1 MNKSKK
7 IIGMALS
14 ACLCVSMLA
23 GCGSNNKTETSKSD
37 SKKENSETKK
47 TMVIGILHLT
57 VPMKR
62 TVQIHMTHIPD
73 GHASVMELGRLL

>member
-23 GCGSNNKTETSKSD
+23 GCGSNNKTETSKSN
-37 SKKENSETKK
+37 SKTENSETKK
-47 TMVIGILHLT
+47 TMVMIGAKDRYVAGPKAPACGLT
-57 VPMKR
+57 LVG
-62 TVQIHMTHIPD
+62 IEY
-73 GHASVMELGRLL
+73 SE

>member
-37 SKKENSETKK
+37 SKTENSETKK
-47 TMVIGILHLT
+47 NNGNWGYYI
-57 VPMKR
+57 
-62 TVQIHMTHIPD
+62 
-73 GHASVMELGRLL
+73 